1 MSQAVAM
8 PSLKALIG
16 QVLPVKVIDI
26 GASPSHDT
34 PPYAGLLRAGDAH
47 IIGFEPNP
55 QMLNLL
61 NQTKGPNETYLPY
74 AVGDGNPHRLNFCKD
89 SGMTSLLQPNAR
101 VLNLFPEMANAGIVV
116 STTEIDTVRLD
127 TIPETENVDMIKIDI
142 QGAELMA
149 LKNGVNR
156 VTNALVVQT
165 EVEFLE
171 MYVGQPL
178 FSEVDLFMRH
188 CGFSFHRFYPM
199 VSRVVQPL
207 VIASDPYAGI
217 SQILWADAI
226 FIRDLTK
233 LDVLSNAQLLKYA
246 TLLHDCYQSVDVVMH
261 ILVALDRRVGS
272 KLGTAYLEGLQKTGA
287 PIPQQ

>member
-1 MSQAVAM
+1 
-8 PSLKALIG
+8 
-16 QVLPVKVIDI
+16 
-26 GASPSHDT
+26 
-34 PPYAGLLRAGDAH
+34 
-47 IIGFEPNP
+47 
-55 QMLNLL
+55 
-61 NQTKGPNETYLPY
+61 
-74 AVGDGNPHRLNFCKD
+74 
-89 SGMTSLLQPNAR
+89 
-101 VLNLFPEMANAGIVV
+101 MANAGIVV